1 MLSSRK
7 FSSRKLSSRK
17 FSSSKLSL
25 RTMLFASTFLIGAA
39 LAPASYAQDTKVVA
53 KVDGF
58 SITESDVKSALEE
71 LGSGLPPQMDAAQ
84 RRTYAIDYLIDLKI
98 VATAAAKEKLGD
110 SADFKKR
117 LDQTRDRLLME
128 TMLTREG
135 DKGATEEAM
144 KKFYEETVKGL
155 KPAQEVKARHILV
168 EKEDE
173 AKAALERVK
182 KGEDFAKLA
191 AELSKDPGSG
201 KEGGDLGWFEKER
214 MVPEFADAAFKLDK
228 GGVSDLV
235 KTQFGF
241 HIIKVDDKR
250 DKPAPTYESVQE
262 QLKRYMIQKSQQDFV
277 LKLREAAKIEKVEA
291 VVPAA
296 PGVPA
301 PEKK

>member
-7 FSSRKLSSRK
+7 FALRNAVFATSLLLS
-17 FSSSKLSL
+17 
-25 RTMLFASTFLIGAA
+25 TA
-39 LAPASYAQDTKVVA
+39 LYAQDAKVVA

-58 SITESDVKSALEE
+58 SVLETDVQAALEE
-71 LGSGLPPQMDAAQ
+71 LGPGLSPQMDAAQ

-98 VATAAAKEKLGD
+98 VAAAANKEKLGD
-110 SADFKKR
+110 SAEFKKR

-128 TMLTREG
+128 TTLTREG

-144 KKFYEETVKGL
+144 KKFYDETVKGL

-168 EKEDE
+168 EKEEE
-173 AKAALERVK
+173 AKAALERIK

-214 MVPEFADAAFKLDK
+214 MVPEFAEAAFKLDK

-250 DKPAPTYESVQE
+250 DKPAPTYDSVKD
-262 QLKRYMIQKSQQDFV
+262 QLKRYMIQKSQQDYV
-277 LKLREAAKIEKVEA
+277 MKLREAAKIEKVEA
-291 VVPAA
+291 APAA
-296 PGVPA
+296 VVA

>member
-7 FSSRKLSSRK
+7 FALRNAVFATSLLLS
-17 FSSSKLSL
+17 
-25 RTMLFASTFLIGAA
+25 TA
-39 LAPASYAQDTKVVA
+39 LYAQDAKVVA

-58 SITESDVKSALEE
+58 SVLETDVQAALEE
-71 LGSGLPPQMDAAQ
+71 LGPGLSPQMDAAQ

-98 VATAAAKEKLGD
+98 VAAAANKEKLGD
-110 SADFKKR
+110 SAEFKKR

-128 TMLTREG
+128 TTLTREG

-144 KKFYEETVKGL
+144 KKFYDETVKGL
-155 KPAQEVKARHILV
+155 KPAQDVKARHILV
-168 EKEDE
+168 EKEEE
-173 AKAALERVK
+173 AKAALERIK

-214 MVPEFADAAFKLDK
+214 MVPEFAEAAFKLDK

-250 DKPAPTYESVQE
+250 DKPAPTYDSVKD
-262 QLKRYMIQKSQQDFV
+262 QLKRYMIQKSQQDYV
-277 LKLREAAKIEKVEA
+277 MKLREAAKIEKVEA
-291 VVPAA
+291 APAA
-296 PGVPA
+296 VVA

>member
-7 FSSRKLSSRK
+7 FLSRA
-17 FSSSKLSL
+17 
-25 RTMLFASTFLIGAA
+25 MLMASTFA
-39 LAPASYAQDTKVVA
+39 LSALLAFPGYAQDSKVVA

-58 SITESDVKSALEE
+58 SITEGDVNSALEE
-71 LGSGLPPQMDAAQ
+71 LGAGLPQQMDAAQ

-98 VATAAAKEKLGD
+98 VATVAAKEKLGD
-110 SADFKKR
+110 TADFKKR

-128 TMLTREG
+128 AMLTREG
-135 DKGATEEAM
+135 DKGATEDAM

-228 GGVSDLV
+228 GGVSELV

-250 DKPAPTYESVQE
+250 DKAAPTYDSVKD
-262 QLKRYMIQKSQQDFV
+262 QLKRYMIQKSQQDYV
-277 LKLREAAKIEKVEA
+277 LKLREAAKIEKVETA
-291 VVPAA
+291 PVPAVPVA
-296 PGVPA
+296 PA